1 MVILNK
7 KGTREMK
14 EQLQAL
20 LKSLHPVKTK
30 YPLLRVG
37 GQNDGGYLLPD
48 DLSGISTCF
57 SPGVDVTASF
67 EKDLVCRGIL
77 SHLADASV
85 DGAPENFRILSFT
98 KKYLGAVNDGDYM
111 TLEYWVRNKSNEGD
125 LILQMDIEG
134 AEYQTIL
141 ATPIDILRR
150 FRIIAIEI
158 HNAQSWFS
166 PIAWETVQAFFQK
179 LLADFHVVHNHPN
192 NNCPF
197 IDADE
202 ILMPTVFEL
211 TLLRKDRA
219 APEGFVT
226 DFPHPLDQPNVLD
239 KPDRPLPPSMY
250 GEQDDLK

>member
-1 MVILNK
+1 
-7 KGTREMK
+7 MK
-14 EQLQAL
+14 EQLETL
-20 LKSLHPVKTK
+20 LKSLYPVKTK
-30 YPLLRVG
+30 HHLIRVG

-48 DLSGISTCF
+48 DLSGISKCF

-85 DGAPENFRILSFT
+85 DGPPENFRILSFE
-98 KKYLGAVNDGDYM
+98 KKFLGAVNDGDYM
-111 TLEYWVRNKSNEGD
+111 TLEFWVRNRGGAVGD

-134 AEYQTIL
+134 AEYATIL

-150 FRIIAIEI
+150 FRIIVIEI
-158 HNAQSWFS
+158 HNVQHWFN
-166 PIAWETVQAFFQK
+166 PVAWACVQGFFAK

-192 NNCPF
+192 NNCQF
-197 IDADE
+197 VEVDG
-202 ILMPTVFEL
+202 ILIPTVFEL

-226 DFPHPLDQPNVLD
+226 EFPHPLDQPNVLD

-250 GEQDDLK
+250 GEEDDIK